1 MFLSCL
7 MAAFFFFLD
16 FLSIYFLWARGT
28 QMLSFTSSVESLID
42 LLYSLFF
49 FCCYY
54 HCDYMLRV
62 FLWLLHPIAT
72 FSMRWLR
79 GPVLPYWLWRIG
91 GVWRQRT
98 VGGARMMETRSL
110 IGARFPRNFGG
121 HRRHLCPEMNPK
133 GKWRLDQHFRHNS
146 FQYSII
152 LIWKTGNEPLSADW
166 SRLKWVIH
174 FQSFRV
180 LI

>member
-1 MFLSCL
+1 MFDGGIFFLSWFSFHL
-7 MAAFFFFLD
+7 FFV
-16 FLSIYFLWARGT
+16 GT
-28 QMLSFTSSVESLID
+28 RHADALIHIVGRIVD
-42 LLYSLFF
+42 RSALFSFF

-152 LIWKTGNEPLSADW
+152 LIWKMGNEPLSADW